1 MQRLQIVIAQTTK
14 SDERE
19 REIIQIARSTISSDI
34 INLCVWF
41 ENWANCKKRVRFGSR
56 EWCALKGKR
65 RRMFVR
71 VRSFSHYTSTCLL
84 AWQNWLI
91 NVCIEF
97 IYEQDV
103 WCTYIFIMLF
113 LLKRTL
119 SHTFILLWLNRRVCV
134 YTYVRHMAL
143 REGGEEGG
151 KSLYRMRHTYD
162 IIIGVHGIKVWIG
175 LLILLVGKESKLFA
189 CLNCGL
195 IAPMNHFLTRHQ
207 TFFSSFFILSC
218 LLLG

>member
-1 MQRLQIVIAQTTK
+1 MCLIWKLSKLQKESSFWVKGVMCAQR
-14 SDERE
+14 
-19 REIIQIARSTISSDI
+19 
-34 INLCVWF
+34 
-41 ENWANCKKRVRFGSR
+41 KKEEDVCACASR
-56 EWCALKGKR
+56 
-65 RRMFVR
+65 
-71 VRSFSHYTSTCLL
+71 SHYTSTCLL

-91 NVCIEF
+91 NVCTRVHR
-97 IYEQDV
+97 IYLWAGCV
-103 WCTYIFIMLF
+103 VYIYIFIMLF
-113 LLKRTL
+113 LLKRKL

-151 KSLYRMRHTYD
+151 KSLYWMRHTYD